1 MEILENMNKKKT
13 IVVNFYGGP
22 GTGKSTICAGVF
34 EELKWLGINC
44 EMALEYAK
52 DMVWEGSLNKFDN
65 QLYIFAKQYHR
76 TFRLLGKVDV
86 ILTDSP
92 ILMSLVY
99 SKGKENLKLRE
110 LILDKYKELNNI
122 DIFLR
127 RKKKY
132 NPKGR
137 TQTFEGAKKL
147 DKEILKVLKHS
158 NAFSYFDAE
167 KESINKI
174 TELIVRYGKLGKI

>member
-1 MEILENMNKKKT
+1 MKDIKKT
-13 IVVNFYGGP
+13 IIVNFYGGP
-22 GTGKSTICAGVF
+22 GTGKSTTCAGVF

-92 ILMSLVY
+92 ILMSMVY
-99 SKGKENLKLRE
+99 SKGKENEKLRE
-110 LILDKYKELNNI
+110 LILGKYRELNNI
-122 DIFLR
+122 DIFLK

-137 TQTFEGAKKL
+137 TQTLDGAKKI
-147 DKEILKVLKHS
+147 DKEILKVLMHS
-158 NAFSYFDAE
+158 KAFSSFDAE
-167 KESINKI
+167 KESVNKI
-174 TELIVRYGKLGKI
+174 VALIMRYGRLNDKKQ